1 MQRFELMDHEQ
12 EQLVE
17 LLREKLHAETYL
29 ALSVPAETEHGYR
42 ARMCI
47 RLLEIVQPRTP
58 DRNDRDYPK
67 AAPFMPASMED
78 ATLGLSNPPIPVTT

>member
-12 EQLVE
+12 QELVVM
-17 LLREKLHAETYL
+17 LRERLHAETYL
-29 ALSVPAETEHGYR
+29 ALSVPAETEHGYK

-47 RLLEIVQPRTP
+47 RLLEIMQPRTP

-67 AAPFMPASMED
+67 AATFMQASTE
-78 ATLGLSNPPIPVTT
+78 ATTLGLSNSPLPVTT